1 MKNDSNSTFN
11 NIKRW
16 TMVFDWGWYGI
27 SSAFVCYQNFTF
39 PPHILLAPFHPN
51 MEEDQ
56 RISKMS
62 NFVQE
67 FEDDEQFQSAGG
79 SQHSIGSPNPTENG
93 GSTPTTSTT
102 SKKKR
107 NLPGNPGKKNLFI
120 LLSKCHGYV
129 QDNSMSIRKCLA
141 GFKENIH
148 INQHKNL
155 TRDNL
160 INNVELHSFGKF
172 YWHSECR
179 FESWE

>member
-1 MKNDSNSTFN
+1 MNFWEWKIILIQLLIILRDGPWSLIEGGMESLLL
-11 NIKRW
+11 
-16 TMVFDWGWYGI
+16 
-27 SSAFVCYQNFTF
+27 FVCYQNFTF
-39 PPHILLAPFHPN
+39 PPHILLASFHPN
-51 MEEDQ
+51 MEEEDQ

-79 SQHSIGSPNPTENG
+79 SQHSICSPNPTENG

-129 QDNSMSIRKCLA
+129 QDNNIFIRKC
-141 GFKENIH
+141 
-148 INQHKNL
+148 
-155 TRDNL
+155 
-160 INNVELHSFGKF
+160 
-172 YWHSECR
+172 
-179 FESWE
+179 